1 MKKPYI
7 EKLLN
12 ENTLLRGFSSNI
24 KKDQLVWHRDA
35 ESRLIVVVEGTGWQ
49 FQRDN
54 ELPTLLSEGDRVS
67 VSPGEYHRL
76 IKGDTD
82 LVVIIKEGI
91 PKQYKADERK
101 THFKELEKINKI

>member
-1 MKKPYI
+1 MKPYL
-7 EKLLN
+7 EKVLN

-35 ESRLIVVVEGTGWQ
+35 DSRLIVVVEGTGWQ

-54 ELPTLLSEGDRVS
+54 NLPVMLNEGDTVS
-67 VSPGEYHRL
+67 IKAGEYHRL

-91 PKQYKADERK
+91 PKQYKADEK
-101 THFKELEKINKI
+101 SAEWQDKNSFA